1 MKKIILIYIVLFP
14 TLSFA
19 QTGNLFS
26 KEPSDEPIIH
36 YYNFYNGVQMIQLDY
51 LSSYERKVSFL
62 ESTRPRALEWRDV
75 LGESHS
81 NVYIFRNENG
91 EIVKQ
96 FGNTDVSKLLSVEES
111 LKVSEPHLSLGSI
124 IGTQI
129 GFTNLTTSYFPYYL
143 ISRLQ
148 SPSSTKGLID
158 SLGNVVLPTEY
169 NKIWKGDK
177 LFITRKNGYN
187 ELRDIHLDIKFRSNE
202 YRLQPS
208 QFHRESVDIF
218 KNSENS
224 YGYTAGLMNLE
235 GKIIIPCKYNMIIS
249 GFNELGLA
257 EVRREH
263 LYGFV
268 DTTGK
273 EVIKCKYQSVGE
285 FKEGLL
291 QVRLNDKWGYVYVKG
306 RTIIKHQFEGTRG
319 FSDELAIVTKRE
331 GFDLYYH
338 GFIDKLGNIVIPFK
352 YTKAEDFKDGFAKVM
367 LDKRWIY
374 IDKNDN
380 QVNRRNTK

>member
-1 MKKIILIYIVLFP
+1 MRKIIFIYIILFP
-14 TLSFA
+14 VLSFA
-19 QTGNLFS
+19 QFDKLFS

-36 YYNFYNGVQMIQLDY
+36 YYNFYDGVQMIRLDY

-62 ESTRPRALEWRDV
+62 EATQPRALEWRDV
-75 LGESHS
+75 LGGPHP

-111 LKVSEPHLSLGSI
+111 LKVSEPHLSLSSI

-129 GFTNLTTSYFPYYL
+129 GFTNLTTSHFPYYL
-143 ISRLQ
+143 ISEQ
-148 SPSSTKGLID
+148 QPFSSTKGLID
-158 SLGNVVLPTEY
+158 SLGNIVLPTEY
-169 NKIWKGDK
+169 DEIWKGDN
-177 LFITRKNGYN
+177 LFITRKDGYN
-187 ELRDIHLDIKFRSNE
+187 ELRNIHLNTKFSSNE
-202 YRLQPS
+202 YSLQPS

-218 KNSENS
+218 KDIENS
-224 YGYTAGLMNLE
+224 YRYKAGLMNSE
-235 GKIIIPCKYNMIIS
+235 GKIVIPCKYDMAID

-257 EVRREH
+257 KVKRGH

-291 QVRLNDKWGYVYVKG
+291 QARLNDLWGYIDDKG
-306 RTIIKHQFEGTRG
+306 RTIIKHQFYGASPFSEG
-319 FSDELAIVTKRE
+319 LAVVTKRE

-338 GFIDKLGNIVIPFK
+338 GFIDKAGNIVIPLI
-352 YTKAEDFKDGFAKVM
+352 YTKAEDFKNGLAKVM
-367 LDKRWIY
+367 LDNIWIY
-374 IDKNDN
+374 IDKNGN
-380 QVNRRNTK
+380 QVEK